1 MHRQVQVLRR
11 AHHPRLGQALVV
23 PEEDL
28 LPDRGAQLVRDPHHL
43 HDPAQQWSPGERDTS
58 TQLNTRFVLTSF
70 GLFFYHHIN
79 THFSVLL
86 YYDNK

>member
-43 HDPAQQWSPGERDTS
+43 HDPAQ
-58 TQLNTRFVLTSF
+58 
-70 GLFFYHHIN
+70 
-79 THFSVLL
+79 
-86 YYDNK
+86 